1 MAQRKLINSMNQH
14 VINTIAVI
22 ILVVS
27 GAALRGEAQIVGL
40 VLGSLLFAFSAVIA
54 KNLQGDKK

>member
-1 MAQRKLINSMNQH
+1 MNQH

-54 KNLQGDKK
+54 